1 LSLFYFFYFASLGA
15 MLPYWSLYL
24 SSLGYDARE
33 IGWLMAILT
42 GTRIIAPN
50 FWGWLSDR
58 FKRRLGFIRFGAL
71 SGFLLFSGITLA
83 DELFWIALVIFAY
96 SFFWSAILS
105 QFEVVTLNHLEHKRE
120 TYSHVRLW
128 GSIGFIF
135 AVGSLGL
142 VFDLLEISYLPVFVA
157 VLMLCIWLSTLF
169 IWELPEV
176 ARQPGSGG
184 VWAIIKS
191 PEVFV
196 FFVVFFLLQVSH
208 GPYYVFFSVYLE
220 AHHYSKAMIGFLW
233 SLGVIAE
240 VVLFIFMHRLLV
252 RFYLRQIILVSLL
265 LTTVRWYAIANG
277 IDNLPLL
284 LAVQCLHAL
293 SFGAMHAAGIELVQ
307 RLFGRSHPGQGQAL
321 YSALTFGLGGAV
333 GAGAS
338 GYLWVSTGPVMTF
351 NLAAGVSFIALLM
364 AYFWFSSEKFQ

>member
-1 LSLFYFFYFASLGA
+1 

-24 SSLGYDARE
+24 SSLGYTAKE

-50 FWGWLSDR
+50 FWGWMSDR
-58 FKRRLGFIRFGAL
+58 FQKRLSYIRFGAL
-71 SGFLLFSGITLA
+71 FGFLLFLGITLA
-83 DELFWIALVIFAY
+83 NEFFWIALVIFAY

-105 QFEVVTLNHLEHKRE
+105 QFEVITLNHLEHKRE

-128 GSIGFIF
+128 GSIGFII
-135 AVGSLGL
+135 AVGGLGL
-142 VFDLLEISYLPVFVA
+142 IFDLIEIGYLPVFVA

-169 IWELPEV
+169 IWELPETPTK
-176 ARQPGSGG
+176 PGSGG
-184 VWAIIKS
+184 VWSIIKR
-191 PEVFV
+191 PEVLV
-196 FFVVFFLLQVSH
+196 FFAVFFLLQVSH

-220 AHHYSKAMIGFLW
+220 AHHYSKTMIGFLW

-240 VVLFIFMHRLLV
+240 VVLFIFMHRLLI
-252 RFYLRQIILVSLL
+252 RFNLRQIILVSLM
-265 LTTVRWYAIANG
+265 LTTVRWIAIANG

-284 LAVQCLHAL
+284 LIVQCLHAL

-307 RLFGRSHPGQGQAL
+307 RLFGRHHPGQGQAL
-321 YSALTFGLGGAV
+321 YSAITFGLGGAV
-333 GAGAS
+333 GAGVS
-338 GYLWVSTGPVMTF
+338 GYLWISPGPTMTF